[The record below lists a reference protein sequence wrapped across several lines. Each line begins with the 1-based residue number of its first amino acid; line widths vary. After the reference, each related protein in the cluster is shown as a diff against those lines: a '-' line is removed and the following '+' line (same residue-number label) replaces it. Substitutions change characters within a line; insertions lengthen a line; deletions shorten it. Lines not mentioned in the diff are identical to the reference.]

1 MNSDL
6 YLLLTFCNY
15 KNSGWEMLSQS
26 TELSKGKSGVKP
38 RSILLQSL
46 HVLTT
51 MIHYSGRVVFA
62 LYYLFFFFFTVLISL
77 QISLR
82 KCWELSMPAT
92 GRALEIP
99 RAKKPTQLKT
109 FSQQSV
115 TWICWLSESLDQ

>member
-26 TELSKGKSGVKP
+26 TKLSKGKSGVKP

-62 LYYLFFFFFTVLISL
+62 LYYLFFFFHSIDFIT
-77 QISLR
+77 
-82 KCWELSMPAT
+82 
-92 GRALEIP
+92 
-99 RAKKPTQLKT
+99 
-109 FSQQSV
+109 
-115 TWICWLSESLDQ
+115 DQPQEMLGVVNASHREGARDPKS